1 MGNQEGEV
9 EWCSGDPACLIAG
22 RGGVGTGGGGED
34 YFAFEVPTH
43 NFGQSR
49 CCG

>member
-9 EWCSGDPACLIAG
+9 EWCSGDPPLLVRAAARLAL
-22 RGGVGTGGGGED
+22 GVGAKI
-34 YFAFEVPTH
+34 YSFEVPTH